1 MTPISEW
8 EDNRNLPEQE
18 QNKLHETGHA
28 KNVTSFLHLIAYC
41 KNLGDVYNP
50 SNSAL
55 KIDRLETSHQ
65 TAVMKIKEVE
75 IQKNIFNSNINNRKQ
90 AFENLKPFATKII
103 NAFAASGVNKAMLE
117 EAKTVNK
124 KIQGVLL
131 KKTDQPHSISQ
142 QSYERKLA
150 HFEELLEIL
159 IQNPIYNP
167 NEEDLRITS
176 LQNKLEGLKT
186 QNMVLNL
193 SSNAYTKALTER
205 NQALYE
211 PETGLVPIAK
221 KVKQYIKSIFGANSE
236 QYHQLVTIEFKV
248 RKTT

>member
-8 EDNRNLPEQE
+8 EDNRILPEQE

-28 KNVTSFLHLIAYC
+28 KNVTSFWHLIAYC

-75 IQKNIFNSNINNRKQ
+75 IQKTIFNSNINNRKQ

-103 NAFAASGVNKAMLE
+103 NAFAASGVNNATLE
-117 EAKTVNK
+117 EAKAVNK

-142 QSYERKLA
+142 QS
-150 HFEELLEIL
+150 
-159 IQNPIYNP
+159 
-167 NEEDLRITS
+167 
-176 LQNKLEGLKT
+176 
-186 QNMVLNL
+186 
-193 SSNAYTKALTER
+193 
-205 NQALYE
+205 
-211 PETGLVPIAK
+211 
-221 KVKQYIKSIFGANSE
+221 
-236 QYHQLVTIEFKV
+236 
-248 RKTT
+248 